1 MESCIVVVVVLT
13 CVIHI
18 IYTDSDPDWGI
29 VKSCL
34 VKFNNLLVEGQGVIV
49 SPRLVMTA
57 LHGGFAINTKFK
69 ESSTNKKMVL
79 LAQWFEKENVDM
91 ALLQLEDD
99 EVSFPKFL
107 EILTREVVYQEK
119 ISVVSLQNGMGGAL
133 DFAAQRSSIF
143 MFDSKT
149 TLCRAQY
156 YAADGLS
163 GSGVITEVEGD
174 GNVRVIGVHV
184 LTHDA
189 TDPPMPIERA
199 SKKSKSADF
208 ESVSSSSSTHA
219 KNIHG
224 HIAYCMICIASKVN
238 GLVKLIQDSIE
249 QSSQKAK

>member
-1 MESCIVVVVVLT
+1 LRCCNGEEFPAFLDDVLARD
-13 CVIHI
+13 V
-18 IYTDSDPDWGI
+18 
-29 VKSCL
+29 
-34 VKFNNLLVEGQGVIV
+34 
-49 SPRLVMTA
+49 R
-57 LHGGFAINTKFK
+57 
-69 ESSTNKKMVL
+69 
-79 LAQWFEKENVDM
+79 
-91 ALLQLEDD
+91 
-99 EVSFPKFL
+99 
-107 EILTREVVYQEK
+107 RQEK
-119 ISVVSLQNGMGGAL
+119 VTVLSLQRGMGGAD
-133 DFAAQRSSIF
+133 DFATQPATIY
-143 MFDSKT
+143 MFDTNT

-208 ESVSSSSSTHA
+208 ESVSSNSSTHA